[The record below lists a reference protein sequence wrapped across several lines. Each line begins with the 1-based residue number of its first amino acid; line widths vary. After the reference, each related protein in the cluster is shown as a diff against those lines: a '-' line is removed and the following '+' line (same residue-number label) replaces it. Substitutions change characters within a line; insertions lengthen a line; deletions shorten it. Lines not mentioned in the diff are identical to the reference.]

1 MKTKLIFWLKI
12 VSCIQNALQ
21 YVFVYFNMDELM
33 KIYIYRKKSVLI
45 HTTSLPKRR
54 MVWQLTMDVLWI
66 FIAVINNCY
75 NKMWGKFIFDIKKM
89 CLQKFL
95 NCTNSINVCKLITS
109 VLIILYYAGLVYYQ
123 LHSNNDTYTQ
133 VP

>member
-45 HTTSLPKRR
+45 HTTSLGTEKEKGMTANHECFMDFYSRYK
-54 MVWQLTMDVLWI
+54 QLL
-66 FIAVINNCY
+66 
-75 NKMWGKFIFDIKKM
+75 
-89 CLQKFL
+89 
-95 NCTNSINVCKLITS
+95 
-109 VLIILYYAGLVYYQ
+109 
-123 LHSNNDTYTQ
+123 
-133 VP
+133 